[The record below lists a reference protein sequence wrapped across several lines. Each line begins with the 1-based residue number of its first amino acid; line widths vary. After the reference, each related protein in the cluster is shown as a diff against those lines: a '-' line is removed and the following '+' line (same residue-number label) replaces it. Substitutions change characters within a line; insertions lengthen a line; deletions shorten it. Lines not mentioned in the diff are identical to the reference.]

1 MNVILSLQNIQKSF
15 GTNKV
20 LKGINLDIE
29 EGSFVTLLGP
39 SGCGKTTTLR
49 LIAGLEALDSG
60 KIFLHKQDI
69 STLEPNLRNVNTV
82 FQNYALFPHMNLYD
96 NIAYG
101 LAIRKT
107 SPAIIREEVTRMLQL
122 VQMEGYEKR
131 MPNQISGGQRQR
143 IAIARALINKPD
155 ILLLD
160 EPLGALDL
168 KLRQHM
174 QSELKR
180 IQAQTGAT
188 FVYVTH
194 DQGEALNMSDNIVV
208 MNAGRIEQSGTPRDI
223 YLYPRTRFVAEF
235 VGDRNII
242 QATVASQ
249 ATSETH
255 LSFAGRTVAA
265 AHTPAV
271 QPGQPVTAAIHT
283 DKIRVYTR
291 KPGAF
296 QLSGVIA
303 ERHYTGAQTLLQVAL
318 GGNEPLFLATVYG
331 DADFTPG
338 GTVYLDWNAEDA
350 IVIPEEASAV

>member
-1 MNVILSLQNIQKSF
+1 
-15 GTNKV
+15 V

-143 IAIARALINKPD
+143 IAIARA
-155 ILLLD
+155 ILANAPILVLD
-160 EPLGALDL
+160 EATSALDTESEKLIQDAL
-168 KLRQHM
+168 KNLLRGRTAIVIAHRLSTVANLDRIIVLENGQIVEDGKHT
-174 QSELKR
+174 ELISRKSGVYKR
-180 IQAQTGAT
+180 LWNRQTGA
-188 FVYVTH
+188 
-194 DQGEALNMSDNIVV
+194 
-208 MNAGRIEQSGTPRDI
+208 MN
-223 YLYPRTRFVAEF
+223 
-235 VGDRNII
+235 
-242 QATVASQ
+242 
-249 ATSETH
+249 
-255 LSFAGRTVAA
+255 
-265 AHTPAV
+265 
-271 QPGQPVTAAIHT
+271 
-283 DKIRVYTR
+283 
-291 KPGAF
+291 
-296 QLSGVIA
+296 
-303 ERHYTGAQTLLQVAL
+303 
-318 GGNEPLFLATVYG
+318 
-331 DADFTPG
+331 
-338 GTVYLDWNAEDA
+338 
-350 IVIPEEASAV
+350 EEVEG